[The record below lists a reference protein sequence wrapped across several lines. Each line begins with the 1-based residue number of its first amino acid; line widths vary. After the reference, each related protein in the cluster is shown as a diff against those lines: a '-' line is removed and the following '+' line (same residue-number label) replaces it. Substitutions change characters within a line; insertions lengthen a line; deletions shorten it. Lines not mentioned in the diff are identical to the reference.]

1 MAVRV
6 LGVDA
11 CRDGWVAVE
20 LRDGGFAAAHLAAA
34 LGPLLAPLGELAA
47 VGVDMPLGLPARGWR
62 RADVEAARALGRQRA
77 SVFRVPPAPVW
88 AAGSYPE
95 AVAVCRELTGGA
107 GFSIQAWGLRERL
120 REANACWTAG
130 HYPLFEVHPEV
141 SFRALAGVDT
151 LPSKK
156 RWAGQVARRRALER
170 AGIVVPDDIGE
181 AGRAAPDDVLDAAAA
196 AWTALRI
203 ARGEAGSHPPEPA
216 DRVDGRT
223 VAIWY

>member
-1 MAVRV
+1 
-6 LGVDA
+6 
-11 CRDGWVAVE
+11 VAVE
-20 LRDGGFAAAHLAAA
+20 LRDGFAAAHFSRSLDR
-34 LGPLLAPLGELAA
+34 LLASVGELAA
-47 VGVDMPLGLPARGWR
+47 IGVDMPLGLLPGGWR
-62 RADVEAARALGRQRA
+62 RADVEAALALGRRRS
-77 SVFRVPPAPVW
+77 SVFRVPPAPAW
-88 AAGSYPE
+88 AAGSYAE

-120 REANACWTAG
+120 REANACWATDA
-130 HYPLFEVHPEV
+130 YPLYEVHPEV
-141 SFRALAGVDT
+141 SFRALVGADALAGADAPP

-156 RWAGQVARRRALER
+156 RWAGHVARYRALER
-170 AGIVVPDDIGE
+170 AGIVLPDDIGE

-203 ARGEAGSHPPEPA
+203 ARGEARSHPAEPT